1 MWAVPIY
8 SYVEKKHKVIFIYK
22 LNNPNICIQKQ
33 YLVDETFE
41 NINRIALLLLYTHK
55 HVSEYGSYYGSNYKM
70 NLLYETN
77 TLHISLPFWSSG
89 FNVKTN
95 LMFQSS
101 FFPFFFSN
109 RRKDDKD
116 NGMVVAE
123 VGLPC
128 GFKADLSK
136 TNAIGLDHKETSS
149 DKVVLYFKNVRF
161 VHLLITVY
169 NNRN

>member
-1 MWAVPIY
+1 
-8 SYVEKKHKVIFIYK
+8 
-22 LNNPNICIQKQ
+22 
-33 YLVDETFE
+33 
-41 NINRIALLLLYTHK
+41 
-55 HVSEYGSYYGSNYKM
+55 
-70 NLLYETN
+70 
-77 TLHISLPFWSSG
+77 
-89 FNVKTN
+89 
-95 LMFQSS
+95 MFQSS
-101 FFPFFFSN
+101 FFSIFFSN

-149 DKVVLYFKNVRF
+149 DKVVLYFKNVHF
-161 VHLLITVY
+161 VHLLITFY